1 MKIDTHVLL
10 RSEQTGGHV
19 SAIENVVPGRTQ
31 GPFLHRHDFDE
42 AFYILEGELVFQ
54 VGDDLVTARAGELA
68 FAPRNVPHTFT
79 NRSEGRGALPAGDAR
94 RPGSNATSGG

>member
-1 MKIDTHVLL
+1 MKIDTRVLL

-42 AFYILEGELVFQ
+42 A
-54 VGDDLVTARAGELA
+54 LA
-68 FAPRNVPHTFT
+68 LLCGLLSA
-79 NRSEGRGALPAGDAR
+79 ER
-94 RPGSNATSGG
+94 R